1 VEGSP
6 AHHLRS
12 LAAGYYGALLLGG
25 LGIALLS
32 TLLGLTR
39 LPRRVGSR
47 LAGRA
52 RDLLLAPRATAFA
65 VAAGAAAGLLTLLL
79 AGFAFSFRPVLLDA
93 TSQLVHARYLASGRL
108 AGPELALPEFFLF
121 QFMVN
126 LPVGWASQYPPGHIA
141 LLAVGFGMGA
151 PWVVGPLLAAATVTL
166 TARVAEDLLPDDRLA
181 ARLGTVLLA
190 SSLFFLGHAAG
201 YMNHATAAA
210 FGTLAVL
217 GGLRGRAA
225 GTAGRVWLV
234 AAGLAT
240 GMTFA
245 TRPVAG
251 ITVGAVVLTSLLLA
265 QGGEPIRA
273 RLRRVVRRLPLLA
286 AGGLPPLAAVGA
298 YNRHLFG
305 SPTRFGY
312 VAAEGP
318 GHAMGF
324 HRDPWGDMYGP
335 LDGLVQTSR
344 DLLALGLDLLVTPL
358 SAVVV
363 IAAYLL
369 LGPARSRALPV
380 LLLWALLP
388 VVGHFFYWHQDLFMG
403 PRLLTEFAPPWA
415 ILTALAVLGL
425 VRRTRGLATR
435 GSGRLD
441 LHGAV
446 GSAFLLAGVAAVALL
461 IPQRVALYASQW
473 GGAARAPVPAVR
485 EPSLVFV
492 QGQWTERLGA
502 RLAAH
507 GLRVDSVRAA
517 LRYNSS
523 CEVQEFLD
531 AREARR
537 AGAPG
542 PAPTGEP
549 AGLRFQ
555 PRPGVGI
562 VEVRLDR
569 SVTVRTYVGEEPTPA
584 CLRQMNADR
593 RGAVEFPEL
602 LWQGDLPGLGRTGA
616 LFARDLGPALNA
628 RLQALHPERRPLVY
642 LRPEPHLAPVLLP
655 YAEGMAVLWEL
666 PGDRSDGGG
675 APAG

>member
-1 VEGSP
+1 V
-6 AHHLRS
+6 
-12 LAAGYYGALLLGG
+12 LGG
-25 LGIALLS
+25 VGVALLS
-32 TLLGLTR
+32 ALLGLTR

-47 LAGRA
+47 LAGPA
-52 RDLLLAPRATAFA
+52 RRLLLAPRPTTFA

-79 AGFAFSFRPVLLDA
+79 AGLAFSFRPVLLDA

-126 LPVGWASQYPPGHIA
+126 LPVGWASQYPPGHLA
-141 LLAVGFGMGA
+141 LLAAGFGVGA
-151 PWVVGPLLAAATVTL
+151 PWIVGPLLAAATVAL
-166 TARVAEDLLPDDRLA
+166 TARLAEDLLPDDRLA

-201 YMNHATAAA
+201 YMSHATAAA
-210 FGTLAVL
+210 SGALAVL
-217 GGLRGRAA
+217 GGLRARGAGAAGRAWLVASGLAA
-225 GTAGRVWLV
+225 GT
-234 AAGLAT
+234 
-240 GMTFA
+240 TFA

-251 ITVGAVVLTSLLLA
+251 ITVGAVALASLLLA
-265 QGGEPIRA
+265 EGGEPIRA
-273 RLRRVVRRLPLLA
+273 RLRRVARRLPLFA

-312 VAAEGP
+312 VVAEGP

-358 SAVVV
+358 SAVLV
-363 IAAYLL
+363 IALYLL
-369 LGPARSRALPV
+369 LGPARPRALPV

-388 VVGHFFYWHQDLFMG
+388 VVGHFFYWHQDLFLG
-403 PRLLTEFAPPWA
+403 PRLLTEFAGPWA
-415 ILTALAVLGL
+415 ILTAVAVLGL
-425 VRRTRGLATR
+425 VRRTRHLPR

-446 GSAFLLAGVAAVALL
+446 RSAFLLAGVAAVVLL
-461 IPQRVALYASQW
+461 IPQRVAFYASQW
-473 GGAARAPVPAVR
+473 GAAARAPAPAVG

-517 LRYNSS
+517 LRHNSS

-537 AGAPG
+537 SGAPG
-542 PAPTGEP
+542 PAPTREAADPRAP
-549 AGLRFQ
+549 AGLRFE

-602 LWQGDLPGLGRTGA
+602 LWQGDLPGLERGGA
-616 LFARDLGPALNA
+616 MFARDLGPALNA
-628 RLQALHPERRPLVY
+628 RLQALHPGRRPLVY
-642 LRPEPHLAPVLLP
+642 LRPQPHLAPVLLP
-655 YAEGMAVLWEL
+655 YAEGMTVLWEL
-666 PGDRSDGGG
+666 PGDRSGAAE